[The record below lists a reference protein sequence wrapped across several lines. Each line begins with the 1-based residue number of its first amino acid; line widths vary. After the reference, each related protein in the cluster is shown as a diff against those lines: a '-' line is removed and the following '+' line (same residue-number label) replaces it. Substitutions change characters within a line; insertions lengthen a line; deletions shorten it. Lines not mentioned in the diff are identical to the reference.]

1 MASRVALLV
10 SAYRNHKSVPWSE
23 GLAAIQ
29 RVIFAVYDKADE
41 LRLRTHVGE
50 FELATQQAGKR
61 WLLLDVTNAFPEW
74 MAAQEYRDAYFES
87 PEDLAGYQSGELTE
101 FVATLADTLRS
112 RIASDADR
120 DTVVALLG
128 VGTLFGLARV
138 STVVEAIKDAVPGR
152 LLVFFPGEYHPDTH
166 TYRLLDARDGWNY
179 LAVPLLAQD
188 STQRT
193 F

>member
-1 MASRVALLV
+1 MSSKVTKLA
-10 SAYRNHKSVPWSE
+10 SAYRQHLTVPWQA

-41 LRLRTHVGE
+41 LRLRANVEE
-50 FELATQQAGKR
+50 FALATQQAGKQ

-74 MAAQEYRDAYFES
+74 MAEQEYREAYFES
-87 PEDLAGYQSGELTE
+87 PEDLAGYQTGELTE
-101 FVATLADTLRS
+101 FIVDLNAKLKARISSEAGPDT
-112 RIASDADR
+112 I
-120 DTVVALLG
+120 VALLG

-138 STVVEAIKDAVPGR
+138 SSVVESIKDAVQGR
-152 LLVFFPGEYHPDTH
+152 LLVFFPGEYHPETH

-188 STQRT
+188 
-193 F
+193 

>member
-1 MASRVALLV
+1 MLSKV
-10 SAYRNHKSVPWSE
+10 SKLAAAYRQHLTVPWQT

-41 LRLRTHVGE
+41 LRFRANVEE
-50 FELATQQAGKR
+50 FALATEQAGKH
-61 WLLLDVTNAFPEW
+61 WILLDLTDAFPQW

-87 PEDLAGYQSGELTE
+87 PEDLGGYQAGELTE
-101 FVATLADTLRS
+101 FVAYLTCQLKE
-112 RIASDADR
+112 RIAAEAGP
-120 DTVVALLG
+120 DTVVALMG

-138 STVVEAIKDAVPGR
+138 SSVVEGIKEAVRGR
-152 LLVFFPGEYHPDTH
+152 LLVFFPGEYHPENH

-188 STQRT
+188 
-193 F
+193 

>member
-1 MASRVALLV
+1 MSSKVSKLV
-10 SAYRNHKSVPWSE
+10 SAYRHHLTVPWQG

-41 LRLRTHVGE
+41 LRLRANVDE
-50 FELATQQAGKR
+50 FALVTQQAGKK
-61 WLLLDVTNAFPEW
+61 WLVLDVTNAFPEW

-101 FVATLADTLRS
+101 FISDLTAKLKA
-112 RIASDADR
+112 RITAEAGP
-120 DTVVALLG
+120 DTVVALFG

-138 STVVEAIKDAVPGR
+138 SSIVEGIKEAVEGR
-152 LLVFFPGEYHPDTH
+152 LLVFFPGEHHPENH
-166 TYRLLDARDGWNY
+166 SYRLFDARDGWNY

-188 STQRT
+188 
-193 F
+193 

>member
-1 MASRVALLV
+1 MSSKVAKLA
-10 SAYRNHKSVPWSE
+10 SAYRQHLTVPWQA

-41 LRLRTHVGE
+41 LRLRANVEE
-50 FELATQQAGKR
+50 FALATQQAGKQ

-74 MAAQEYRDAYFES
+74 MVSQEYRDAYFES
-87 PEDLAGYQSGELTE
+87 PEDLAGYQTGELTE
-101 FVATLADTLRS
+101 FITDLNAKLKT
-112 RIASDADR
+112 RINAEAGP

-138 STVVEAIKDAVPGR
+138 SSVVEGIKEAVQGR
-152 LLVFFPGEYHPDTH
+152 LLVFFPGEHHPENH
-166 TYRLLDARDGWNY
+166 SYRLLDARDGWNY

-188 STQRT
+188 
-193 F
+193 